1 MAYNRYGVANSFTS
15 AFMRGYGF
23 VDDIQRR
30 NRQEKRL
37 EEELARTRARQDRA
51 DEIRDEIHGFTL
63 EDRELLADLRQR
75 GKAARALMASPEP
88 DLEMLQKEYSDIPG
102 VLEFIQ
108 KEQFRTEGQQFA
120 EQSFAGD
127 PSWQSRVQEA
137 AVAAQAQGG
146 SVAQGATPPP
156 ADDNTMRVTGGGTR
170 GIDPIPTTPDRI
182 PDKPVHITQTELKN
196 RVLNGEM
203 SEEEAAAVRDEQ
215 NKLRLARGFDPILDR
230 AQLSRERAQKSA
242 ELNKAKSQVEWAN
255 DVAEAFADINNVDG
269 DEVRAWEPSRAV
281 AWYHDN
287 RESLTTENQVA
298 MDKMMESRVRT
309 TLETA
314 FEILDN
320 PDVEIGGAAFRAAQ
334 RQAGQALGIAQAM
347 ATERDAPA
355 IAGVDSRGVPRNNT
369 QLVDATVQAAG
380 QGRPQ
385 PLPSHPAKVQ
395 MDMLVANRAQKG
407 AKLSKAYTDAA
418 YGMLT
423 RGMIDIGLYSQM
435 LNTGAPLGTLMAARG
450 MKMEYTQTD
459 PSKDTWMQVTM
470 PDGTVQ
476 RKLVIPA
483 RKVPSQADLEAQAR
497 NLLHGD
503 ALKSLQSYASTYNTK
518 DDPDRGTR
526 TVSAFMA
533 DLAANETAAR
543 AGGYDFGNILD
554 VNSLYQRW
562 MDFHVL
568 EKAYDRQ
575 LDVEWGFSPTFSQQY
590 GSVDARLFDR
600 SLDYQKIIEE
610 EGLET
615 PGGNPIRITPL
626 KPLSGAQI
634 ATLQQLPGM
643 EGLSPAQIQ
652 EIYDQQ
658 LEARQGP

>member
-23 VDDIQRR
+23 IDDIQRR

-37 EEELARTRARQDRA
+37 EEELERTRARQDRA

-63 EDRELLADLRQR
+63 EDREMLADLRQR

-88 DLEMLQKEYSDIPG
+88 NLEMLQKEYSDIPG

-120 EQSFAGD
+120 EQAFAGD
-127 PSWQSRVQEA
+127 PSFQSRVQQA
-137 AVAAQAQGG
+137 AAAAQGQGG
-146 SVAQGATPPP
+146 GVAQDATPPP
-156 ADDNTMRVTGGGTR
+156 EDDNTMRVTGGGTR

-182 PDKPVHITQTELKN
+182 PDKPAHITQTELKN

-215 NKLRLARGFDPILDR
+215 NKDRLARGFDPILDR
-230 AQLSRERAQKSA
+230 ARLSKERAKKA
-242 ELNKAKSQVEWAN
+242 EELGKAKSQVEWAN
-255 DVAEAFADINNVDG
+255 DVAAAFADINNVDG
-269 DEVRAWEPSRAV
+269 DELRAWEPSRAV

-314 FEILDN
+314 FEIIDN

-369 QLVDATVQAAG
+369 QLVDATVEAAG

-418 YGMLT
+418 YGMLS

-450 MKMEYTQTD
+450 MKMQYTQTD

-483 RKVPSQADLEAQAR
+483 RKVPSQKDLEAQAR

-503 ALKSLQSYASTYNTK
+503 ALKSLTSYASTYNTK

-526 TVSAFMA
+526 TVASFMA
-533 DLAANETAAR
+533 DMAANETAAR
-543 AGGYDFGNILD
+543 SAGYDFGNILD

-575 LDVEWGFSPTFSQQY
+575 LSVEWGFAPTFSQQY
-590 GSVDARLFDR
+590 GSVDSRLFDR
-600 SLDYQKIIEE
+600 SLDYQKIIDE

-634 ATLQQLPGM
+634 SALQQLPGM
-643 EGLSPAQIQ
+643 EGMSPAQIQ